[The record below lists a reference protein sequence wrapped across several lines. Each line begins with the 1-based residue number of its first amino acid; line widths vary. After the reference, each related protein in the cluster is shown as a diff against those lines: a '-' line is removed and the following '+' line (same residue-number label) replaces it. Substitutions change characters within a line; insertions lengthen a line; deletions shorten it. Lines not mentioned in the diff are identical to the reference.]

1 MGIGYDSYDRMLL
14 QTLQIFLFKPW
25 KTPTFMK
32 TISFNLFTQ
41 GLVAKTSFKFSAWH
55 HEKTAPYIQEDL
67 QVVLWSLT
75 LVPSHGCLTILRYLQ
90 DKDGLA
96 ALHLKGKWWREPLK
110 FHQPYRSEPG
120 QWDIKH
126 RNHSNHCSTSSCSK
140 LHIQVVSDRFM
151 SLASNFKFI
160 QSWCLYE
167 LHPSKYL

>member
-1 MGIGYDSYDRMLL
+1 MIHMIGCCFKLCKSFFSNHGKLPPSWRPYLSISSHKDWWQRLPSNSQPGI
-14 QTLQIFLFKPW
+14 
-25 KTPTFMK
+25 MK
-32 TISFNLFTQ
+32 KQLPISRRIY
-41 GLVAKTSFKFSAWH
+41 KSC
-55 HEKTAPYIQEDL
+55 
-67 QVVLWSLT
+67 WSLT